1 MQVATELMPTWD
13 AVERHFGHAVP
24 PPYWSFLW
32 PGSEAL
38 ARVLLDRPEL
48 VAGRRVFDFGA
59 GCGLAAIAAARAG
72 AARVVACDTD
82 PLAAASQQLNAALN
96 NVEVESLTLDP
107 VGRPLAEVD
116 FVLAGDV
123 CYERG
128 VAARVA
134 AWLRQLAA
142 AGQDVVLAD
151 PGRAYAPTDGL
162 EVLASFDVPT
172 TRELESADSMRT
184 LVWRIL

>member
-1 MQVATELMPTWD
+1 MT
-13 AVERHFGHAVP
+13 
-24 PPYWSFLW
+24 
-32 PGSEAL
+32 
-38 ARVLLDRPEL
+38 
-48 VAGRRVFDFGA
+48 
-59 GCGLAAIAAARAG
+59 I
-72 AARVVACDTD
+72 ARVVACDTD

-184 LVWRIL
+184 LVWRLHAS